1 MADRMVE
8 NAKWSKM
15 VPNACVCMQGLE
27 HFLGNAPPPPQ
38 PSWGRF
44 AAWTITL
51 TTQSLKVAH
60 HENKTALPTP
70 CGRSAILHYSGYC
83 GRTSL
88 KIRLRFDFCFFFC
101 QSILQLLRNILP
113 DLAITPAIAN
123 LHASLGSRC
132 SDIFAFP

>member
-1 MADRMVE
+1 MVQ
-8 NAKWSKM
+8 NGPK
-15 VPNACVCMQGLE
+15 CMCLHAGVRTFSGE
-27 HFLGNAPPPPQ
+27 CPPPPQ